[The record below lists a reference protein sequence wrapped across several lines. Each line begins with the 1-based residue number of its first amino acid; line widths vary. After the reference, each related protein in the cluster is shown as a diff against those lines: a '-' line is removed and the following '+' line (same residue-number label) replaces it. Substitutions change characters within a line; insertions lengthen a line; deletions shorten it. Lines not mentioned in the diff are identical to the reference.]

1 MKLENEITVEV
12 LETKENVIKSISNN
26 GFKLE
31 KEYDINDIY
40 LVKKEYENCK
50 NYNELLNN
58 SILIRDISEKSNP
71 RKLITYKQKHVDNNG
86 NILNQINADVEINN
100 IDDAYNMLKLIGYI
114 DLMKIR
120 DHISV
125 YQKNNGDELALQFV
139 NDRIY
144 IEIEEKCEH
153 TGKRYESLDYMKSII
168 TNLNLPIKNNNY
180 YAKKAEDILNDKKA
194 NYKNQNRECL

>member
-12 LETKENVIKSISNN
+12 LETKEKVIKSISNN

-86 NILNQINADVEINN
+86 NILNQINANVEINN

-114 DLMKIR
+114 DLIKIR

-139 NDRIY
+139 NERIY

-180 YAKKAEDILNDKKA
+180 YAKKAEDILNDK
-194 NYKNQNRECL
+194 NRINI

>member
-1 MKLENEITVEV
+1 MKIA
-12 LETKENVIKSISNN
+12 
-26 GFKLE
+26 
-31 KEYDINDIY
+31 
-40 LVKKEYENCK
+40 K

-58 SILIRDISEKSNP
+58 SILIRDISEKSNS

-125 YQKNNGDELALQFV
+125 YQK
-139 NDRIY
+139 
-144 IEIEEKCEH
+144 K
-153 TGKRYESLDYMKSII
+153 
-168 TNLNLPIKNNNY
+168 
-180 YAKKAEDILNDKKA
+180 
-194 NYKNQNRECL
+194 

>member
-12 LETKENVIKSISNN
+12 LTTKENVIKTISDN
-26 GFKLE
+26 GFKLK

-40 LVKKEYENCK
+40 LVKKEFKNCET
-50 NYNELLNN
+50 YNELLNN
-58 SILIRDISEKSNP
+58 SILIRDISEKPNT
-71 RKLITYKQKHVDNNG
+71 RKLITYKQKHIEDNG
-86 NILNQINADVEINN
+86 NILNQINANVEINN

-114 DLMKIR
+114 DLMKIS

-125 YQKNNGDELALQFV
+125 YQKDNGDELALQFV

-153 TGKRYESLDYMKSII
+153 TGKMYESLDYMKSII
-168 TNLNLPIKNNNY
+168 TNLNLPIKNNNF
-180 YAKKAEDILNDKKA
+180 YAKIAEDILNDKKEKRDL
-194 NYKNQNRECL
+194 YE

>member
-1 MKLENEITVEV
+1 MKLENEITVEI
-12 LETKENVIKSISNN
+12 LTNKENVIKAISNN

-31 KEYDINDIY
+31 KEFDINDIY
-40 LVKKEYENCK
+40 LVKKEFENCPT
-50 NYNELLNN
+50 YNNLLNN
-58 SILIRDISEKSNP
+58 SILIREITEKPNAK
-71 RKLITYKQKHVDNNG
+71 KLITYKQKHIDDKG

-100 IDDAYNMLKLIGYI
+100 IDDAYNMLKLIGYT

-125 YQKNNGDELALQFV
+125 YKKDNGDELALQFV

-153 TGKRYESLDYMKSII
+153 TGKRYESLEYMKSII
-168 TNLNLPIKNNNY
+168 TNLNLPIKNGNY
-180 YAKKAEDILNDKKA
+180 YAKKAEDILSDRKEKMD
-194 NYKNQNRECL
+194 

>member
-12 LETKENVIKSISNN
+12 LETKENVIKSISSN
-26 GFKLE
+26 GFKLL

-40 LVKKEYENCK
+40 LVKKEFENCK
-50 NYNELLNN
+50 NYNGLLNN
-58 SILIRDISEKSNP
+58 SILIRDISEKPNT
-71 RKLITYKQKHVDNNG
+71 RKLITYKQKHIDDNG
-86 NILNQINADVEINN
+86 NILNQINANVEINN
-100 IDDAYNMLKLIGYI
+100 IDDAYNMLKLIGYM
-114 DLMKIR
+114 DLMKIS

-168 TNLNLPIKNNNY
+168 KNLNLQIKDENY
-180 YAKKAEDILNDKKA
+180 YAQKAEDILNDKKE
-194 NYKNQNRECL
+194 N

>member
-12 LETKENVIKSISNN
+12 LETKENVIKSISGN
-26 GFKLE
+26 GFKLL

-40 LVKKEYENCK
+40 LVKKEFENCK

-58 SILIRDISEKSNP
+58 SILIRDISEKPNT
-71 RKLITYKQKHVDNNG
+71 RKLITYKQKHIDDYG
-86 NILNQINADVEINN
+86 NILNQINANVEINN
-100 IDDAYNMLKLIGYI
+100 IDDAYNMFKLIGYM

-168 TNLNLPIKNNNY
+168 KNLNLPIKDENY
-180 YAKKAEDILNDKKA
+180 YTKKAEDILNDIKE
-194 NYKNQNRECL
+194 N

>member
-12 LETKENVIKSISNN
+12 LETKENVIKSISSN
-26 GFKLE
+26 GFKLL

-40 LVKKEYENCK
+40 LVKREFENCK

-58 SILIRDISEKSNP
+58 SILIRDISEKPNT
-71 RKLITYKQKHVDNNG
+71 RKLITYKQKHIDDNG
-86 NILNQINADVEINN
+86 DILNQINANVEINN
-100 IDDAYNMLKLIGYI
+100 IDDAYNMLKLIGYME
-114 DLMKIR
+114 LMKIS

-168 TNLNLPIKNNNY
+168 KNLNLPIKDENY
-180 YAKKAEDILNDKKA
+180 YAKKAEDILNDKK
-194 NYKNQNRECL
+194 

>member
-26 GFKLE
+26 GFELE
-31 KEYDINDIY
+31 REYDINDIY
-40 LVKKEYENCK
+40 LVKKEFENCK

-58 SILIRDISEKSNP
+58 SILIRNISEKLNT
-71 RKLITYKQKHVDNNG
+71 RKLITYKQKHIDDNG
-86 NILNQINADVEINN
+86 NILNQINANVEINN

-114 DLMKIR
+114 DLMKIS

-125 YQKNNGDELALQFV
+125 YKKGNGEELALQFV

-153 TGKRYESLDYMKSII
+153 TGKVYESLDYMKSII
-168 TNLNLPIKNNNY
+168 ESLSLPIKNNNY
-180 YAKKAEDILNDKKA
+180 YAKKAEDILKDNKE
-194 NYKNQNRECL
+194 N

>member
-12 LETKENVIKSISNN
+12 QETKENIIKSISNN

-40 LVKKEYENCK
+40 LVKKEFENCK

-58 SILIRDISEKSNP
+58 SILIRDISEKPNT
-71 RKLITYKQKHVDNNG
+71 RKLITYKQKHIDDNG
-86 NILNQINADVEINN
+86 DILNQINANVEINN
-100 IDDAYNMLKLIGYI
+100 IDDAYNMLTLIGYI
-114 DLMKIR
+114 ELMKIS

-125 YQKNNGDELALQFV
+125 YQKDNGDEFALQFV

-153 TGKRYESLDYMKSII
+153 TGKIYESLDYMKSII

-180 YAKKAEDILNDKKA
+180 YAKKAEDILNDNKE
-194 NYKNQNRECL
+194 N

>member
-1 MKLENEITVEV
+1 M
-12 LETKENVIKSISNN
+12 
-26 GFKLE
+26 KLE
-31 KEYDINDIY
+31 KEFDINDIY
-40 LVKKEYENCK
+40 LVKKEFENCK
-50 NYNELLNN
+50 NHNELLNN
-58 SILIRDISEKSNP
+58 SILIRDISEKPNT
-71 RKLITYKQKHVDNNG
+71 RKLITYKQKHIDDNG
-86 NILNQINADVEINN
+86 NILNQINANVEINK

-114 DLMKIR
+114 DLMKIN

-153 TGKRYESLDYMKSII
+153 TGKMYESLDYMKSII

-180 YAKKAEDILNDKKA
+180 YAKKAEDILNDKKE
-194 NYKNQNRECL
+194 NIKG

>member
-31 KEYDINDIY
+31 KEYDIKDI
-40 LVKKEYENCK
+40 
-50 NYNELLNN
+50 YNELLNN
-58 SILIRDISEKSNP
+58 SILIRDISEKPNT
-71 RKLITYKQKHVDNNG
+71 RKLITYKQKHIDDNG
-86 NILNQINADVEINN
+86 NILNQINANVEIND
-100 IDDAYNMLKLIGYI
+100 IDDAYNILKLIGYI
-114 DLMKIR
+114 DLMKIS

-125 YQKNNGDELALQFV
+125 YQKDNGDEFALQFV

-153 TGKRYESLDYMKSII
+153 TGKIYESLDYMKSII

-180 YAKKAEDILNDKKA
+180 YAKKAEDILNDKK
-194 NYKNQNRECL
+194 KM

>member
-12 LETKENVIKSISNN
+12 LATKENVIKSISNN

-40 LVKKEYENCK
+40 LVKKEFENCET
-50 NYNELLNN
+50 YNELLNN
-58 SILIRDISEKSNP
+58 SILIRDISEKSNT
-71 RKLITYKQKHVDNNG
+71 RKLITYKQKHIDDNG
-86 NILNQINADVEINN
+86 NILNQINANVEINN
-100 IDDAYNMLKLIGYI
+100 IEDAYNMLKLIGYI
-114 DLMKIR
+114 DLIKIN

-125 YQKNNGDELALQFV
+125 YQKDNGDELALQIV

-144 IEIEEKCEH
+144 IEIEEKCEY

-168 TNLNLPIKNNNY
+168 ANLNLPIKNENY
-180 YAKKAEDILNDKKA
+180 YAKKAEDILYDKKEK
-194 NYKNQNRECL
+194 YKW

>member
-12 LETKENVIKSISNN
+12 LETKENIIKSISNN

-40 LVKKEYENCK
+40 LVKKEFENCK

-58 SILIRDISEKSNP
+58 SILIRDISEKPNT
-71 RKLITYKQKHVDNNG
+71 RKLITYKQKHIDDNG
-86 NILNQINADVEINN
+86 NILNQINANVEINN
-100 IDDAYNMLKLIGYI
+100 IDDAYNILKLIGYI
-114 DLMKIR
+114 DLMKIS

-125 YQKNNGDELALQFV
+125 WQKNNGDELALQFV

-180 YAKKAEDILNDKKA
+180 YAKKAEDILNDKK
-194 NYKNQNRECL
+194 

>member
-31 KEYDINDIY
+31 KEFDINDIY
-40 LVKKEYENCK
+40 LVKKEFENCK

-58 SILIRDISEKSNP
+58 SILIRDITEKPNTK
-71 RKLITYKQKHVDNNG
+71 KLITYKQKHIDDKG
-86 NILNQINADVEINN
+86 NILNQINANVEINN

-114 DLMKIR
+114 DLIKIR
-120 DHISV
+120 DHISI
-125 YQKNNGDELALQFV
+125 YIKDNGDELALQFV
-139 NDRIY
+139 NDKIY

-153 TGKRYESLDYMKSII
+153 TGKRYESLDYMKNII
-168 TNLNLPIKNNNY
+168 TNLNLPIKDENY
-180 YAKKAEDILNDKKA
+180 YAKKAEDILREKREKYENA
-194 NYKNQNRECL
+194 NKNH